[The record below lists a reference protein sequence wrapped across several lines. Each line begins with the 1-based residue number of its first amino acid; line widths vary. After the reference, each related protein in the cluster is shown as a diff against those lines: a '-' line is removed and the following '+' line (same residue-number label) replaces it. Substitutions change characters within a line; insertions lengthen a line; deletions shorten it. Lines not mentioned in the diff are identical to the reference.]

1 MSELHNPDQ
10 SSRALFDLCRVLLKG
25 IYGDLSAVLV
35 GSLLDYGRQTAVEL
49 SKTTK
54 LPLSAVHSGLAAL
67 VQNRFVLYWAND
79 RKSGRDTDDIGE
91 SSSIYYVANWKEI
104 YQVVRAGGM
113 VDAVRKDF
121 GISPGGKSNPESGER
136 CAEIAQN
143 LLVYGHM
150 RVSDYLE
157 ATPEHDRDNVE
168 ASIAVMLRK
177 RFLVPVQAWQFK
189 PETDVYARMFR
200 THLSQLPLSMAES
213 ARKNQAA
220 LSAKTELERL
230 QEERNSLNLGFVSG
244 SVARSK
250 GVSVLNRAEKL
261 DHQAVLC
268 ANPDKFLVIA
278 RNEELA
284 RLAEER
290 CGKTAAEVYRQCLSK
305 YVGRLHSCS
314 QETSPGAEFN
324 ITSMEIAKTI
334 DPRLAGLRPRGKG
347 SRSASRSASPRPM
360 SKRVKTED
368 GYTETGDYEED
379 EEDEEDGQQLSGVAL
394 ATAVSKQMQI
404 LAASPLLFVKNVGT
418 KGGGEWYV
426 DFKEATENLRGARYE
441 QIIQWKYGRVAK
453 RLLRAVKDKGKV
465 DEKLLTNI
473 ALLPVKEILN
483 HLHDLHSV
491 GALDVQ
497 ELPRTADRAASRTIF
512 LWHHRANRAYSLIT
526 QDIYKSLSRCFERV
540 AAERAKLPILLS
552 KLQREDVKGHEDE
565 FLTEQE
571 KADLKNLK
579 MREEKLLV
587 QMNRLDGMIRVF
599 RDY

>member
-1 MSELHNPDQ
+1 MSELHSPDQ

-25 IYGDLSAVLV
+25 IYGELSAVLV
-35 GSLLDYGRQTAVEL
+35 GSLLDYGRQTASEL
-49 SKTTK
+49 CKSTK

-79 RKSGRDTDDIGE
+79 RKSGRDTDDISEG
-91 SSSIYYVANWKEI
+91 SSVHYVANWKEI

-121 GISPGGKSNPESGER
+121 SEAPGGKSNPEAGER

-150 RVSDYLE
+150 RVADYLD
-157 ATPEHDRDNVE
+157 ATPEHDRDAVE

-177 RFLVPVQAWQFK
+177 RFLVPVQSWQFR
-189 PETDVYARMFR
+189 PEADLYARMYR
-200 THLSQLPLSMAES
+200 EHLSKLPLSMAES
-213 ARKNQAA
+213 ARKNAAA
-220 LSAKTELERL
+220 LSARTELERM
-230 QEERNSLNLGFVSG
+230 QDERNSLNLGFVSG
-244 SVARSK
+244 SVARTK

-261 DHQAVLC
+261 DHEAVLC

-278 RNEELA
+278 RNDELVK
-284 RLAEER
+284 LAQER
-290 CGKTAAEVYRQCLSK
+290 CGKTAAEVYRQCLAK
-305 YVGRLHSCS
+305 YVGRLHSCN
-314 QETSPGAEFN
+314 QDTSPGAEFN
-324 ITSMEIAKTI
+324 ITSMEIAKTL
-334 DPRLAGLRPRGKG
+334 DPRLDGLRPRGRG
-347 SRSASRSASPRPM
+347 SKSVSPPA
-360 SKRVKTED
+360 KRVKTED
-368 GYTETGDYEED
+368 GYTKTGEYAEQEE
-379 EEDEEDGQQLSGVAL
+379 EEEEEFSGVAL

-404 LAASPLLFVKNVGT
+404 LAASPLKFVQSVGT

-426 DFKEATENLRGARYE
+426 NFKEATEALRGARYE

-565 FLTEQE
+565 FLTEGE
-571 KADLKNLK
+571 KADLKGLR

-587 QMNRLDGMIRVF
+587 QMSRLDGLIRVF

>member
-25 IYGDLSAVLV
+25 IYGELSAVLV
-35 GSLLDYGRQTAVEL
+35 GSLLDYGRQTAAEL
-49 SKTTK
+49 AKTTK

-79 RKSGRDTDDIGE
+79 RKSGRDSDDLGE
-91 SSSIYYVANWKEI
+91 TSAIHYVANWKEI

-121 GISPGGKSNPESGER
+121 AEGPAGGKSNPESGDR

-150 RVSDYLE
+150 RVADYLE
-157 ATPEHDRDNVE
+157 ATPEHDRDSVE

-177 RFLVPVQAWQFK
+177 RFLIPVQSWQFK
-189 PETDVYARMFR
+189 PETDLYSRMLKE
-200 THLSQLPLSMAES
+200 HLSKLPLSMAES

-220 LSAKTELERL
+220 LSAKTELDRL
-230 QEERNSLNLGFVSG
+230 QDERNSLNLGFVSG
-244 SVARSK
+244 SVARTK

-278 RNEELA
+278 RNNELVK
-284 RLAEER
+284 LAEER
-290 CGKTAAEVYRQCLSK
+290 CGKTAAEAYRQCLSK

-334 DPRLAGLRPRGKG
+334 DPRLDGLRPRGRGQK
-347 SRSASRSASPRPM
+347 SQSPRPQ

-368 GYTETGDYEED
+368 GYTETGNYDENDDQED
-379 EEDEEDGQQLSGVAL
+379 EQMQEELTGVAL

-404 LAASPLLFVKNVGT
+404 LAASPLKFVQNVGT

-426 DFKEATENLRGARYE
+426 NFKEATEALRGARYE

-571 KADLKNLK
+571 KSDLKGLRS
-579 MREEKLLV
+579 REEKLLV

>member
-25 IYGDLSAVLV
+25 IYGELSAVLV
-35 GSLLDYGRQTAVEL
+35 GSLLDYGRQTAAEL
-49 SKTTK
+49 AKTTK

-91 SSSIYYVANWKEI
+91 SSSIHYVANWKEI

-121 GISPGGKSNPESGER
+121 GKGPGGKSNPESGER

-150 RVSDYLE
+150 RVADYLE
-157 ATPEHDRDNVE
+157 ATPEHDRDSVE

-189 PETDVYARMFR
+189 PETDLYARMFR
-200 THLSQLPLSMAES
+200 DHLSKLPLSMAES

-220 LSAKTELERL
+220 VSAKTELERM

-244 SVARSK
+244 SVARTK
-250 GVSVLNRAEKL
+250 GVPVLNRAEKL

-284 RLAEER
+284 KLAEER

-305 YVGRLHSCS
+305 YVGRLHSCT
-314 QETSPGAEFN
+314 QDTSPGAEFN

-334 DPRLAGLRPRGKG
+334 DPRLDGLRPRGKG
-347 SRSASRSASPRPM
+347 SRSVSPRPQ
-360 SKRVKTED
+360 SKRVKTEE
-368 GYTETGDYEED
+368 GYTKTGDYDEKEVDVEED
-379 EEDEEDGQQLSGVAL
+379 MEEELSGVAL

-404 LAASPLLFVKNVGT
+404 LAASPLKFVQSVGT

-426 DFKEATENLRGARYE
+426 NFKEATECLRGARYE

-512 LWHHRANRAYSLIT
+512 LWHHRANRAYSLIS

-571 KADLKNLK
+571 KADLKGLR

-587 QMNRLDGMIRVF
+587 QMNRLDGLIRVF

>member
-25 IYGDLSAVLV
+25 IYGELSAVLV
-35 GSLLDYGRQTAVEL
+35 GSLLDYGRQTASEL
-49 SKTTK
+49 AKNTK

-79 RKSGRDTDDIGE
+79 RKSGRDTDDIGD
-91 SSSIYYVANWKEI
+91 SSVIHYVANWKEV

-121 GISPGGKSNPESGER
+121 GVGPGGKSNPESGEK

-143 LLVYGHM
+143 MLVYGHM
-150 RVSDYLE
+150 RVADYLD
-157 ATPEHDRDNVE
+157 ATPEHDRDSVE
-168 ASIAVMLRK
+168 ASIGVMLRK
-177 RFLVPVQAWQFK
+177 RFLVPLQNFQFK
-189 PETDVYARMFR
+189 PETDLYSRMFR
-200 THLSQLPLSMAES
+200 EHLSKLPLSMAES

-220 LSAKTELERL
+220 LSAKTELDRM

-244 SVARSK
+244 SVARTK
-250 GVSVLNRAEKL
+250 GVSILNRAEKL

-284 RLAEER
+284 KLAEER

-305 YVGRLHSCS
+305 YVSRLHSCS
-314 QETSPGAEFN
+314 QDTTPGAEYN

-334 DPRLAGLRPRGKG
+334 DPRLTGLRPRGKG
-347 SRSASRSASPRPM
+347 SRSVSPP

-368 GYTETGDYEED
+368 GYTQGGDYDEAEPEED
-379 EEDEEDGQQLSGVAL
+379 EELSGVAL
-394 ATAVSKQMQI
+394 STAVSKQMQI
-404 LAASPLLFVKNVGT
+404 LAASPLKFVQHVGT

-426 DFKEATENLRGARYE
+426 NFKEATENLRGSRYE

-512 LWHHRANRAYSLIT
+512 LWHHRSNRAYSLIT

-540 AAERAKLPILLS
+540 AAERQKLPILLS

-571 KADLKNLK
+571 KADLKRLRV
-579 MREEKLLV
+579 REEKLLV
-587 QMNRLDGMIRVF
+587 QMARLDGLIRVF